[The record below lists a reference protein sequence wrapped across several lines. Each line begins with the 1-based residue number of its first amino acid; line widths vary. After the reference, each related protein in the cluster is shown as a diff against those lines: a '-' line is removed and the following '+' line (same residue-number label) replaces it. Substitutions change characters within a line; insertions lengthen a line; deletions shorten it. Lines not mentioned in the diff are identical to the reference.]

1 MFNVK
6 IIKLNQSDFEFI
18 QERIAET
25 SKYEDGIEISRKRGI
40 FYKNSSKR
48 IKVIYRDGDVGQNSG
63 LVLPIRVGWYAL
75 LVSTKKRCWMINY
88 IGYPMYFWLSYLGSW
103 VFFLLNG
110 SFIDNII
117 HLIMIQLFTGLFLY
131 GGLKDYEEVSQ
142 YSKSVLDFIKKDD
155 L

>member
-1 MFNVK
+1 
-6 IIKLNQSDFEFI
+6 
-18 QERIAET
+18 
-25 SKYEDGIEISRKRGI
+25 
-40 FYKNSSKR
+40 
-48 IKVIYRDGDVGQNSG
+48 
-63 LVLPIRVGWYAL
+63 
-75 LVSTKKRCWMINY
+75 
-88 IGYPMYFWLSYLGSW
+88 MYFWLSYLGSW

-110 SFIDNII
+110 SFIDNIV